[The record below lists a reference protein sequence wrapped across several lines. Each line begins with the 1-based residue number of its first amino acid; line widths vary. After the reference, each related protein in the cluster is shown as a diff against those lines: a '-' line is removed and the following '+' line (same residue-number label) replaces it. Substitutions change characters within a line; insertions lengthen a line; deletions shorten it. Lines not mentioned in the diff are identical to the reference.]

1 MATKGKRNFYLY
13 LAIVCFVGIIA
24 VFVIDGYL
32 GVYDTFYVTAGEHEQ
47 EIAPD
52 YWLHSERNGYY
63 YPYQVGAEWGQTVRF
78 RYEIDNRCLSSY
90 STYIHASLWKENRK
104 LFDLFSEERTIEAF
118 HKTTVEWDLDSEEFQ
133 SRGFSVGEYTLKVEL
148 QGIERSIIVSYYAAR
163 SELAYPVYPLPSAK
177 IAGF

>member
-1 MATKGKRNFYLY
+1 MTTKGKRGFYLH

-52 YWLHSERNGYY
+52 YWLRSRHNGYS
-63 YPYQVGAEWGQTVRF
+63 YPFQVGAEWGQAVYF
-78 RYEIDNRCLSSY
+78 RYEIDNRCFSSY
-90 STYIHASLWKENRK
+90 STFIYASLWKEDKK
-104 LFDLFSEERTIEAF
+104 LFDLFSGNRTIAAF
-118 HKTTVEWDLDSEEFQ
+118 HRTTVEWALDSDEFQ
-133 SRGFSVGEYTLKVEL
+133 SRGLSVGEYTMKVERA
-148 QGIERSIIVSYYAAR
+148 GIERKIIVAYYVAH
-163 SELAYPVYPLPSAK
+163 SELVYPAYPLPSAK